1 MLGSPSLDIHR
12 VKPAADIGFRT
23 VRAATQIGARDRPA
37 ILNFAGAA
45 ALIRRSARM
54 DE

>member
-1 MLGSPSLDIHR
+1 MLDSPSLDILR
-12 VKPAADIGFRT
+12 VKPAAAIGFRT
-23 VRAATQIGARDRPA
+23 VWAATQIGRDGRPA

-45 ALIRRSARM
+45 ALILRSARM